1 VQRPVAIAVA
11 VVVAILIAVGVY
23 MQFVGGEPE
32 PEPAP
37 PPTTLPAAVE
47 PPPPAPEPTP
57 IVLPPLDGSDAMLL
71 SMVEGLSAH
80 PRLADVADI
89 EGIARAFVMV
99 VVSIANGESP
109 RATLEYIEPE
119 DEFAIAEREG
129 RVVIDPASFERYTW
143 VTGVFSSLDAT
154 GAAEVYTQLEPLFDQ
169 AYRELGY
176 PDGRFR
182 DALDTAMNRLASTP
196 VPEGY
201 VEVRRGN
208 VLWEFRDTALESL
221 SPAQKHLLRMGPAN
235 ARLVQ
240 SKIREIQA
248 ALGR

>member
-11 VVVAILIAVGVY
+11 IIVAVLIGVVVY
-23 MQFVGGEPE
+23 MNLGGEEPE

-37 PPTTLPAAVE
+37 PPTTIPAPVE
-47 PPPPAPEPTP
+47 APPPVPEPTP
-57 IVLPPLDGSDAMLL
+57 IVLPPLEESDELLL

-80 PRLADVADI
+80 PRLDEVADI
-89 EGIARAFVMV
+89 EGIATTFVQAV
-99 VVSIANGESP
+99 VAIANGESP
-109 RATLEYIEPE
+109 RGTLEYLEP
-119 DEFAIAEREG
+119 DENFAIAEREG

-154 GAAEVYTQLEPLFDQ
+154 GAAEVYGQLEPLFDQ
-169 AYRELGY
+169 VYRDMGY
-176 PDGRFR
+176 PQGRFR
-182 DALDTAMNRLASTP
+182 EALDTAMNHLAATP

-208 VLWEFRDTALESL
+208 VLWEFRDPALENL
-221 SPAQKHLLRMGPAN
+221 SSPQKHLLRMGPAN